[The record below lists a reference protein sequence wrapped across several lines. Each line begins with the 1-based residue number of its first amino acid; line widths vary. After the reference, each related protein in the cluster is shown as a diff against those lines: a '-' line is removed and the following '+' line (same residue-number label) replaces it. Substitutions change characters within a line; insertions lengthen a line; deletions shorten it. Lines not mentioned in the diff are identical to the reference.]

1 MEELYLP
8 TVPVPVHHMEG
19 FYNSASKLPKC
30 RFEAMYRQNRQADDS
45 RENGFSWIGAAV
57 LQCEKVQGWIPLH
70 EMYIFDTQEKSDRR
84 NTNGILLSH
93 GKLKGFQV
101 NGRAW
106 TFQAQSVRSPLK
118 TPSKMTKKTWWTS
131 RETKSWT
138 QKGQANW
145 PMQPNTCL
153 SVFTFS

>member
-1 MEELYLP
+1 MIWFGKSFIKFCKNFINLIKLVSTQTCSLARVREKTYENTIGATMEELYLP

-101 NGRAW
+101 NGRAG
-106 TFQAQSVRSPLK
+106 TF
-118 TPSKMTKKTWWTS
+118 
-131 RETKSWT
+131 
-138 QKGQANW
+138 
-145 PMQPNTCL
+145 
-153 SVFTFS
+153 